1 MRKTM
6 LGSSSSTR
14 DDLPAL
20 LELLNNF
27 RDSMT
32 DASNQPRRV
41 RSPKNAGSYQTLT
54 LILKDGPT
62 LPYDVICVVGE
73 ILAEDESL
81 KTLAHL
87 NVVSRTVHE
96 ETLRMLYCRMK
107 LVSEGDFRW
116 FVGKERPKG
125 WQHTR

>member
-1 MRKTM
+1 M
-6 LGSSSSTR
+6 LGSASSIR

-27 RDSMT
+27 RDPMT
-32 DASNQPRRV
+32 DASNQTRRV
-41 RSPKNAGSYQTLT
+41 RSPKNAGSYQILT
-54 LILKDGPT
+54 LILKDGPR
-62 LPYDVICVVGE
+62 LPYDVICVVAE
-73 ILAEDESL
+73 ILAEDDSL
-81 KTLAHL
+81 KSLAHL

-107 LVSEGDFRW
+107 LVSEEDFRW
-116 FVGKERPKG
+116 FVDKECPKG